1 MGWTGRMLYPLVE
14 NPETFIAGCNY
25 RLAHI
30 VACKG
35 GSGYCS
41 ASGFDLRR
49 TVGRLVLLFKNST
62 RGKDILVEY
71 LEFVRSEL
79 ENFHDLYRLDSFQ

>member
-1 MGWTGRMLYPLVE
+1 MDWTGRMLHPLVE

-30 VACKG
+30 AACKG
-35 GSGYCS
+35 GSSYCS

-62 RGKDILVEY
+62 RGKDILAEY

-79 ENFHDLYRLDSFQ
+79 ENFS